1 MSFKTNLHQRLL
13 NGSAFLA
20 VAGLL
25 LLVGCSTPKA
35 TPPAPTP
42 PTPVKVVAV
51 TPPPIP
57 VDIARLALEHI
68 AKGEQEVAE
77 GMLAAA
83 CKSSFATP
91 EVVFLNTACLRSRF
105 EIGEALMGW
114 VQILLRSPKTPMG
127 QAAACILGQDLATNT
142 PTALYYFSG
151 LMVVARNNPKDTVI
165 HWMVA
170 VMSRALTRDST
181 NSLADATRQRI
192 IAYGIEEYRTVLAQF
207 APGVGPTLVH
217 QTLANLLTAM
227 EDSSTALQHY
237 RIVQERAR
245 LPWALENA
253 ATTLERLGR
262 WKEVLDLSDEA
273 LAQTPESA
281 HALAT
286 RGNALWAMD
295 RCEEALNTWLRIPPE
310 GRYDW
315 QLSTGQQALAAGYP
329 DLARLFLQQALK
341 LDPNDKVA
349 AVLLGRIAVM
359 EDMPGACEALL
370 KLGTINWQDK
380 YVPAITGPDD
390 TPWFR
395 AIESGDIAAVRSL
408 LATTPVD
415 TVSQKYHATALMTA
429 AHLGW
434 TEIVKTLLVAGA
446 RINLADVNRDTALHY
461 ASQFKQPACVQLLL
475 AAGANSNLLDQWGQ
489 TPLAMSV
496 QGYEWKTARM
506 LINHPGIDLNI
517 CATQRGTALHVAAG
531 YGQADIVR
539 MLLDHHADIN
549 LANSKDGE
557 TPLMATCL
565 DYRHPDALV
574 TLLEAGAEV
583 NTQDRQGR
591 TALRCAI
598 QPTPTS
604 QLTDALLRHGANPLI
619 ADKNG
624 VTPIAAAHL
633 LGYAKLAARMEAIT
647 GGPPP
652 VLPWTLPMLAR
663 PDDATNTEA
672 ELNAFTLPIA
682 LIHGLPLEPILKATP
697 AKVKKQA
704 IEALKSQFGIASAEA
719 FKEAIISTDRLL
731 PFNHTNKLATR
742 LDAKYP
748 QYAARLDNMV
758 GQIFYAGM
766 PAKTGPLA
774 WRKSHLIHLARLGA
788 IAGYIPES
796 EADQICTGACE
807 ALRGT
812 FTSWAEFTASFIFGA
827 IQHEGWERQRY
838 EHICQILLTCPPE
851 SSPWQDKI
859 WQPAQAPST
868 PSGTSGSTVDT
879 PVASTAPRDQKIRRS
894 LRDRGRGGS
903 QCLLGIRSFY
913 FAVFVNTPERARIL
927 T

>member
-341 LDPNDKVA
+341 LDPKDKVA

-434 TEIVKTLLVAGA
+434 TEIVKTLLAAGA

-812 FTSWAEFTASFIFGA
+812 FTSWAEFTASFIFGV

-851 SSPWQDKI
+851 NSPWQDKI
-859 WQPAQAPST
+859 WQHAQAPST
-868 PSGTSGSTVDT
+868 PSGTSRSKVDA
-879 PVASTAPRDQKIRRS
+879 PVAGTAPRGATK
-894 LRDRGRGGS
+894 GS
-903 QCLLGIRSFY
+903 DG
-913 FAVFVNTPERARIL
+913 A
-927 T
+927 